1 MSMRPDEVRKQE
13 VPDEQSR
20 SSGATKSRLP
30 AESFATLLGPWAG
43 MQGQS
48 QGGACAPAS
57 IAMPP
62 CAPGPASTPSLLAA
76 FATRT
81 IGAQGALASRPVRSD
96 PLDPVTRHSAQ
107 ISPLLGMS
115 ESPRVQALPDAPVQ
129 ASARASLEEVLPAL
143 VRRIAWSGDGK
154 RGTLRLEFGEGALA
168 GGTLLVHADD
178 GRVRVELQAPPGT
191 DTTAW
196 KERIASRLTKRGV
209 NLDELVVE

>member
-1 MSMRPDEVRKQE
+1 
-13 VPDEQSR
+13 
-20 SSGATKSRLP
+20 
-30 AESFATLLGPWAG
+30 
-43 MQGQS
+43 
-48 QGGACAPAS
+48 
-57 IAMPP
+57 
-62 CAPGPASTPSLLAA
+62 
-76 FATRT
+76 
-81 IGAQGALASRPVRSD
+81 
-96 PLDPVTRHSAQ
+96 
-107 ISPLLGMS
+107 MS